1 MFKTRRVDMEGNN
14 GKLLLSLFISVILT
28 LLIGREVILSPGYI
42 VLLEQF
48 EVYTLQNFIK
58 YTYPAWNEQIQAFNL
73 GGIPKIY
80 LYGFISLI
88 GKVMGNS
95 YKVVQILLL
104 LLPYPIAFLSMQ
116 KLSEHVTSKSLKTNL
131 TNAIFIFSLIA
142 AFVYTINPWF
152 ANNPRNVIFRV
163 EYAFL
168 PLITLLFILMLEKD
182 RSLKYVL
189 LFAFTLAFIAGY
201 RYLAIVAPML
211 ILIFLIFNFLKENRW
226 RAFII
231 NTKKLLLLGI
241 IFLLISAGKFL
252 APILYSKSVTLRA
265 VSEFTTKNIQ
275 REQMLHIFSTKIYQ
289 WPASN
294 YDLTY
299 QDASHFLFILIVIFA
314 FTYLLF
320 IGKKYR
326 PGQNFFYLI
335 LFPSIFILFALF
347 SAKELNLDPFL
358 LKLPFSDFIG
368 RLLRHARW
376 NVMPIILSISV
387 MVGLSL
393 SYLHE
398 YLGRNKKLIVAILSI
413 AIILLSSVSA
423 WPMLTGDMNGYWRPS
438 QIPCDYITVNQII
451 EDEGGDFH
459 VLWFPSSHN
468 RRAIW
473 SNATGIS
480 EITAPMGLFSIRS
493 SSKPSYST
501 KKAKVYFFDF
511 FNPVGTYHR
520 IFDEYKGKNL
530 SSIYLPLNVKY
541 LVICYD
547 ANWTEREKN
556 RGFTNEKIKSV
567 AERLKESGSFDVIYE
582 GDYLTAFKLNNCEQ
596 KVFTAKQPLFV
607 SGGLKAYG
615 SLNSPDISTKDYAVI
630 FSDRKFNK
638 KLPICQRPIFL
649 TVDNTF
655 VPGIFLQD
663 TKRLE
668 ILPAARAPIDVAPR
682 DAWVYSY
689 GVKGPDFQKSLL
701 QNDIKSWGWD
711 FDYGKGLVFTWSPSV
726 LEAPSALKEEN
737 LLAKFDFEDDLGEWQ
752 INAKNLQNMSLSNL
766 AHQGKHS
773 LGVELYNSTQSG
785 KVISSPLVTA
795 KYGSQYRWEFY
806 VKGEDAHNVHAWIS
820 EHDASGNRIMSYH
833 MKEIGNG
840 NFNWKKVSFDFSV
853 DFEDTTY
860 LQLNIVHGS
869 ETDKPLPNK
878 IWVDDVSVY
887 DLRDYLKP
895 NTLEIPFNVDK
906 TDNYKLFIRYFKN
919 QKGGE
924 IKVHLDSERI
934 TINTKDQL
942 NRFIWK
948 DLGTYQLVNGG
959 HTLVLENVKGF
970 NAVNLFALIP
980 EEDHRNFKQEMT
992 EVMQNKT
999 MIYLFEA
1006 ESDMYS
1012 DNANISKKFGGEAS
1026 NGEVL
1031 EIADGKAWQ
1040 EIELIKDGTYR
1051 LAIRAKG
1058 DFRVQ
1063 IADKEFESHNSN
1075 LTYWYS
1081 PTFELNR
1088 GEYNLTI
1095 RPLDISVANFS
1106 FEPVSNIETE
1116 IIERLP
1122 AGIVSFSTDS
1132 YSGLGSLEI
1141 NSNVSEGGWLWF
1153 STPEVNVT
1161 PRKRYSAI
1169 THMKYKN
1176 VVESH
1181 ITIEGYNK
1189 TAGEWIELMQVPSG
1203 QTGTSDWKEYR
1214 QMLTI
1219 PEDITKI
1226 RFVLNA
1232 GWINDQEVGN
1242 ATTWFDDISV
1252 YPVKDYLDVI
1262 WLYTTRNNETIN
1274 ELFKTNETPASIME
1288 YTKIDPTK
1296 YEVKVNATEPFML
1309 SFAEGYD
1316 PLWEARIY
1324 KDGEKVEVVKSIPLY
1339 SVINGFWVDETG
1351 DLEIEIRYKPQE
1363 WFELGLWVS
1372 VTTFIGCIG
1381 YLFYDWRR
1389 GKGGKWALRIGAMWH
1404 NTGNVVN
1411 KGFREG
1417 VQRLKKKQKRKN

>member
-1 MFKTRRVDMEGNN
+1 MTRRLGLVGNK
-14 GKLLLSLFISVILT
+14 GRLLLSLFISLILA

-48 EVYTLQNFIK
+48 GVYTLQNFIK
-58 YTYPAWNEQIQAFNL
+58 YAYPTWNEQIQAFNL
-73 GGIPKIY
+73 GGSSKLY
-80 LYGFISLI
+80 LYGFIFLI

-152 ANNPRNVIFRV
+152 ANNPRNGLFRL

-182 RSLKYVL
+182 RSLKYVI
-189 LFAFTLAFIAGY
+189 LFAFTLAFIAGH

-226 RAFII
+226 GAFAN
-231 NTKKLLLLGI
+231 NTKKLLLSVI

-252 APILYSKSVTLRA
+252 APILYTKNVSLWA

-275 REQMLHIFSTKIYQ
+275 REQLLHIFSTKIYQ

-299 QDASHFLFILIVIFA
+299 QDTSHFLFILVVIFA

-326 PGQNFFYLI
+326 QGQNFFYLI
-335 LFPSIFILFALF
+335 LFPSIFILFVLF
-347 SAKELNLDPFL
+347 SAKEINLDPFL

-376 NVMPIILSISV
+376 NVMPIVLSISV

-398 YLGRNKKLIVAILSI
+398 SLGKNKNKKLIIAILSI
-413 AIILLSSVSA
+413 ALILLSSVSA

-438 QIPCDYITVNQII
+438 QIPGDYITVNQVI

-459 VLWFPSSHN
+459 VLWFPSSHD

-511 FNPVGTYHR
+511 FNPTGTYRR
-520 IFDEYKGKNL
+520 ILEEYKGGNL

-547 ANWTEREKN
+547 ANWTEREKDS
-556 RGFTNEKIKSV
+556 GFTNEKIKSV
-567 AERLKESGSFDVIYE
+567 AERLKESGSFDAIYE

-615 SLNSPDISTKDYAVI
+615 SLNSPDITTEEYAVI
-630 FSDRKFNK
+630 FSDQKFNK
-638 KLPICQRPIFL
+638 KLPICQQPIFL

-655 VPGIFLQD
+655 VPSMFLQD

-668 ILPAARAPIDVAPR
+668 ILPAASAPIDVSPR
-682 DAWVYSY
+682 DAWAYSR
-689 GVKGPDFQKSLL
+689 GVDSPLFQKSLL
-701 QNDIKSWGWD
+701 QNNIKSWGWD
-711 FDYGKGLVFTWSPSV
+711 FDHKKGLVFTWSPPV
-726 LEAPSALKEEN
+726 LEAPSALKEED
-737 LLAKFDFEDDLGEWQ
+737 LHAKFDFEDGLGEWR
-752 INAKNLQNMSLSNL
+752 INEKDMQNMFLSNL
-766 AHQGKHS
+766 AHHGKYS
-773 LGVELYNSTQSG
+773 LGVELYNSTLSQ
-785 KVISSPLVTA
+785 KFVRSPLIPA
-795 KYGSQYRWEFY
+795 EYGSQYRCKFY

-820 EHDASGNRIMSYH
+820 EYDASGNQIMSHH

-840 NFNWKKVSFDFSV
+840 NFDWKKVSFDFLV

-878 IWVDDVSVY
+878 VWVDNVSVY

-919 QKGGE
+919 QEGCE
-924 IKVHLDSERI
+924 IKVYLDDKHI

-948 DLGTYQLVNGG
+948 DLGIYHLEKVE

-980 EEDHRNFKQEMT
+980 EKEYEESKE
-992 EVMQNKT
+992 EILEILQNKT
-999 MIYLFEA
+999 IIYLFEA
-1006 ESDMYS
+1006 ESDLYN
-1012 DNANISKKFGGEAS
+1012 DNANITKKFGGEAS

-1040 EIELIKDGTYR
+1040 EIELTKDGTYR

-1063 IADKEFESHNSN
+1063 IDDEEFEFHNSN
-1075 LTYWYS
+1075 ITYWYS
-1081 PTFELNR
+1081 PVFELNE
-1088 GEYNLTI
+1088 GKYNLTI
-1095 RPLDISVANFS
+1095 TPLDLSVANFS
-1106 FEPVSNIETE
+1106 FEPVSPNIENG
-1116 IIERLP
+1116 IIEESP
-1122 AGIVSFSTDS
+1122 QGIVSLSNDS
-1132 YSGLGSLEI
+1132 FGGNSSLKI
-1141 NSNVSEGGWLWF
+1141 SSNVTEGRIWF
-1153 STPEVNVT
+1153 RTTDVNV
-1161 PRKRYSAI
+1161 KSGEKYWVI
-1169 THMKYKN
+1169 THMKYEN
-1176 VVESH
+1176 VVASY
-1181 ITIEGYNK
+1181 ISIEGYNE
-1189 TAGEWIELMQVPSG
+1189 TSGEWKELGQIPSR
-1203 QTGTSDWKEYR
+1203 QDGTSDWKEYK

-1219 PEDITKI
+1219 PENITKI
-1226 RFVLNA
+1226 GFVLNA
-1232 GWINDQEVGN
+1232 GWIKDLGEGN
-1242 ATTWFDDISV
+1242 ATTWFDDMRI
-1252 YPVKDYLDVI
+1252 YPVNDFLDVA
-1262 WLYTTRNNETIN
+1262 WLYSTRNNETLN
-1274 ELFKTNETPASIME
+1274 ELFKTNETPAEVIN
-1288 YTKIDPTK
+1288 YTKINPTK
-1296 YEVKVNATEPFML
+1296 YEVKVNASKPFML
-1309 SFAEGYD
+1309 SFAEAYD
-1316 PLWEARIY
+1316 PLWEARVY
-1324 KDGEKVEVVKSIPLY
+1324 KADKKSEVVKSIPLY
-1339 SVINGFWVDETG
+1339 SVINGFWVEETG

-1363 WFELGLWVS
+1363 WFVLGLWVS
-1372 VTTFIGCIG
+1372 GMTFIFCIG
-1381 YLFYDWRR
+1381 FLFYDWRR
-1389 GKGGKWALRIGAMWH
+1389 GKGDKWTLRIGARRH
-1404 NTGNVVN
+1404 NAGNVVN

-1417 VQRLKKKQKRKN
+1417 VQGLKKKQKRKK

>member
-1 MFKTRRVDMEGNN
+1 MIRSLVIVGNK
-14 GKLLLSLFISVILT
+14 GELLLSLFISLILAF
-28 LLIGREVILSPGYI
+28 LIGREVLLSPGYI

-48 EVYTLQNFIK
+48 EVYTVQNFIK
-58 YTYPAWNEQIQAFNL
+58 YVYPVWNEQVQAFNL
-73 GGIPKIY
+73 DGVPKLYLYSFIY
-80 LYGFISLI
+80 LIAKLTGD
-88 GKVMGNS
+88 S

-116 KLSEHVTSKSLKTNL
+116 KLSEHVTSKSLNRNH

-152 ANNPRNVIFRV
+152 ANNPRNALFRL

-189 LFAFTLAFIAGY
+189 LFALTLAFIAGY
-201 RYLAIVAPML
+201 RYLAVVAPML
-211 ILIFLIFNFLKENRW
+211 ILIFLIFIFLKENRW
-226 RAFII
+226 GAFAI
-231 NTKKLLLLGI
+231 NTKKLLLLGT
-241 IFLLISAGKFL
+241 IFSLISAGKFL
-252 APILYSKSVTLRA
+252 APILYTKNVSLWA
-265 VSEFTTKNIQ
+265 VSEFTVEKIQ
-275 REQMLHIFSTKIYQ
+275 REQLLHIFSTKIYQ
-289 WPASN
+289 WTASN

-326 PGQNFFYLI
+326 QGQNFFYLI
-335 LFPSIFILFALF
+335 LFPSIFILFVLF
-347 SAKELNLDPFL
+347 SAKEINLDPFF

-376 NVMPIILSISV
+376 NVMPIVLSISV

-398 YLGRNKKLIVAILSI
+398 SRNKNKKLIVAILSI

-423 WPMLTGDMNGYWRPS
+423 WPMFTGDMNGYWRPA
-438 QIPCDYITVNQII
+438 QIPKDYITVNQII

-459 VLWFPSSHN
+459 VLWFPSSHD

-480 EITAPMGLFSIRS
+480 ETTAPMGLFSIRS

-501 KKAKVYFFDF
+501 KKAKVYFFNF
-511 FNPVGTYHR
+511 FNPISTYRR
-520 IFDEYKGKNL
+520 ILNEYKGENL
-530 SSIYLPLNVKY
+530 SSIYFPLNVNY
-541 LVICYD
+541 LVICHD
-547 ANWTEREKN
+547 GDWTESEKN
-556 RGFTNEKIKSV
+556 SGFTNEKIKSV

-596 KVFTAKQPLFV
+596 KVFKTKPPLFV

-630 FSDRKFNK
+630 FLDQKFNK
-638 KLPICQRPIFL
+638 KLPICQQPIFL

-682 DAWVYSY
+682 DAWVYSH

-726 LEAPSALKEEN
+726 LEAPSALKEED
-737 LLAKFDFEDDLGEWQ
+737 LLAKFDFEDDLGEWR
-752 INAKNLQNMSLSNL
+752 INAKNMQNMFLSNL

-773 LGVELYNSTQSG
+773 LGVEIYNSTQSG
-785 KVISSPLVTA
+785 KVIYSPLVTA

-806 VKGEDAHNVHAWIS
+806 VKGEDAHNVRA
-820 EHDASGNRIMSYH
+820 RIAEYDVNENPIRGYH
-833 MKEIGNG
+833 VKEIENG
-840 NFNWKKVSFDFSV
+840 NFDWKKVSFDFPVNS
-853 DFEDTTY
+853 EDTTY
-860 LQLNIVHGS
+860 IRLNIVHGS

-878 IWVDDVSVY
+878 VWLDDVSVY

-895 NTLEIPFNVDK
+895 NTLVIPFNVDK

-919 QKGGE
+919 QEGGG

-948 DLGTYQLVNGG
+948 DLGTHQLVNGG

-980 EEDHRNFKQEMT
+980 EEDHTNFKQEMS

-999 MIYLFEA
+999 MIYVFEA
-1006 ESDMYS
+1006 ESDLYR
-1012 DNANISKKFGGEAS
+1012 DNASISKKFGGEAS

-1031 EIADGKAWQ
+1031 EIADGKTWQ

-1063 IADKEFESHNSN
+1063 IADKEIEFHNSN

-1081 PTFELNR
+1081 PIFELNR
-1088 GEYNLTI
+1088 GNYNLTI
-1095 RPLDISVANFS
+1095 TPSGTPMANFS
-1106 FEPVSNIETE
+1106 FEPVSSIENG

-1132 YSGLGSLEI
+1132 YSGNSSLEVT
-1141 NSNVSEGGWLWF
+1141 SNVTEEGWLWLY
-1153 STPEVNVT
+1153 TPEVNVT
-1161 PRKRYSAI
+1161 PGKRYSAI

-1176 VVESH
+1176 VVESY
-1181 ITIEGYNK
+1181 ISIAGYNK

-1203 QTGTSDWKEYR
+1203 QTGTSDWEEYR

-1232 GWINDQEVGN
+1232 GGIKDQDVGN
-1242 ATTWFDDISV
+1242 ATTWFDDIRV
-1252 YPVKDYLDVI
+1252 YPVNDYLDII
-1262 WLYTTRNNETIN
+1262 WLYTTGNNETIN
-1274 ELFKTNETPASIME
+1274 ELFKTNETTASVIE

-1296 YEVKVNATEPFML
+1296 YEVKVNATKPFML
-1309 SFAEGYD
+1309 SFAEAYD

-1324 KDGEKVEVVKSIPLY
+1324 KEGERVKVVKTIPLY
-1339 SVINGFWVDETG
+1339 SVINGFWIDEPG
-1351 DLEIEIRYKPQE
+1351 ELEIEIIYKPQE
-1363 WFELGLWVS
+1363 WFELGLWIS
-1372 VTTFIGCIG
+1372 GLTFILCIG
-1381 YLFYDWRR
+1381 LLFYDWRR
-1389 GKGGKWALRIGAMWH
+1389 DRGDKWALMIGERLH
-1404 NTGNVVN
+1404 L
-1411 KGFREG
+1411 FR
-1417 VQRLKKKQKRKN
+1417 RKRF

>member
-1 MFKTRRVDMEGNN
+1 MIRRLVIVGNK
-14 GKLLLSLFISVILT
+14 GKLLLSLFISLILAF
-28 LLIGREVILSPGYI
+28 LIGREVILSPGYI

-58 YTYPAWNEQIQAFNL
+58 YVYPIWNEQVQAFNL
-73 GGIPKIY
+73 DGVPKLYLYSFIY
-80 LYGFISLI
+80 LIAKLTGD
-88 GKVMGNS
+88 S

-152 ANNPRNVIFRV
+152 ANNPRNALFRL

-182 RSLKYVL
+182 RSLKYIL
-189 LFAFTLAFIAGY
+189 FFAFTLAFIAGY
-201 RYLAIVAPML
+201 RYLAVVAPML

-226 RAFII
+226 GAFAI
-231 NTKKLLLLGI
+231 NTKKLLLSVI

-252 APILYSKSVTLRA
+252 APILYSKSVSLWA
-265 VSEFTTKNIQ
+265 VSEFTVEKIQ
-275 REQMLHIFSTKIYQ
+275 REQILHIFSTKIYQ

-299 QDASHFLFILIVIFA
+299 QDASHFLFILVVIFA

-320 IGKKYR
+320 ISKKYSQ
-326 PGQNFFYLI
+326 GQNFFYLL
-335 LFPSIFILFALF
+335 LFPSIFILFVLF
-347 SAKELNLDPFL
+347 CAKELNLDPFL

-376 NVMPIILSISV
+376 NVMPIVLSISV

-398 YLGRNKKLIVAILSI
+398 SLGKNKKLIVAIIAI
-413 AIILLSSVSA
+413 AIILLTTVSA
-423 WPMLTGDMNGYWRPS
+423 WPMFTGDMNGYWRPS

-480 EITAPMGLFSIRS
+480 EITAPRGLFSIRS

-511 FNPVGTYHR
+511 FNPTGTYHR
-520 IFDEYKGKNL
+520 ISDEYKGGNL
-530 SSIYLPLNVKY
+530 SSIYLPLNVNY

-547 ANWTEREKN
+547 ANWREREKDS
-556 RGFTNEKIKSV
+556 GFTNEKIKSV

-607 SGGLKAYG
+607 SGGLKVYG
-615 SLNSPDISTKDYAVI
+615 SLNSLDISTEDYAVI
-630 FSDRKFNK
+630 FLDQKFNK
-638 KLPICQRPIFL
+638 KLPICQQPIFL
-649 TVDNTF
+649 TVDNSF
-655 VPGIFLQD
+655 VPSMFLQD
-663 TKRLE
+663 LNKLE
-668 ILPAARAPIDVAPR
+668 ILPATRAPIDVSPR
-682 DAWVYSY
+682 DGWAYSR
-689 GVKGPDFQKSLL
+689 GVDDPLFQKSLL
-701 QNDIKSWGWD
+701 QNDIKSWCWD
-711 FDYGKGLVFTWSPSV
+711 FDYGKGLVFTWALSE
-726 LEAPSALKEEN
+726 LEDPSALKEED
-737 LLAKFDFEDDLGEWQ
+737 LVAKFDFEDGSGEWS
-752 INAKNLQNMSLSNL
+752 ISKKNLQNMFLSNL
-766 AHQGKHS
+766 AYQGKHS
-773 LGVELYNSTQSG
+773 LGVELYNSTLSQ
-785 KVISSPLVTA
+785 KFVRSPLIPA
-795 KYGSQYRWEFY
+795 EYGSQYRCEFY
-806 VKGEDAHNVHAWIS
+806 VKGEGAHNVHAWIS
-820 EHDASGNRIMSYH
+820 EYDASGKWVGCYH

-840 NFNWKKVSFDFSV
+840 NFDWKKVSLDFPVNS
-853 DFEDTTY
+853 EDTAY
-860 LQLNIVHGS
+860 IQLRINHGS

-878 IWVDDVSVY
+878 VWVDDVSVY

-895 NTLEIPFNVDK
+895 NTLEISFNVDK
-906 TDNYKLFIRYFKN
+906 TDTYRLFIRYFKN
-919 QKGGE
+919 QEGGK
-924 IKVHLDSERI
+924 IKVHIDSERI

-948 DLGTYQLVNGG
+948 DLGTYPLEKGK
-959 HTLVLENVKGF
+959 HTLVLENVRGF

-980 EEDHRNFKQEMT
+980 EEECEKAKQGISK
-992 EVMQNKT
+992 VIQNKT

-1006 ESDMYS
+1006 ESDLYN
-1012 DNANISKKFGGEAS
+1012 DNANISKKFGGDAS

-1040 EIELIKDGTYR
+1040 EIEIIKNGTYS

-1063 IADKEFESHNSN
+1063 IDDEEFEFHNSN

-1081 PTFELNR
+1081 PIFELNE
-1088 GEYNLTI
+1088 GIYNLTI
-1095 RPLDISVANFS
+1095 TPLDISVANFS
-1106 FEPVSNIETE
+1106 FEPVSPNIENG
-1116 IIERLP
+1116 IIGESP
-1122 AGIVSFSTDS
+1122 QGIVSFSNDS
-1132 YSGLGSLEI
+1132 FGGNSSLKI
-1141 NSNVSEGGWLWF
+1141 SSNVSEGMIWF
-1153 STPEVNVT
+1153 RTTDVNV
-1161 PRKRYSAI
+1161 KSGEKYLAI
-1169 THMKYKN
+1169 THMKYEN
-1176 VVESH
+1176 VVESF
-1181 ITIEGYNK
+1181 ISIEGYNE
-1189 TAGEWIELMQVPSG
+1189 TSGEWIELGQIPSR
-1203 QTGTSDWKEYR
+1203 QDGTSDWKEYK
-1214 QMLTI
+1214 QILTI

-1226 RFVLNA
+1226 GFVLNA
-1232 GWINDQEVGN
+1232 GWIKDLGEGN
-1242 ATTWFDDISV
+1242 ATTWFDDIRI
-1252 YPVKDYLDVI
+1252 YPVKDYLDVM
-1262 WLYTTRNNETIN
+1262 WLYSTKNNETLN
-1274 ELFKTNETPASIME
+1274 ELFKTNETPAEVIN

-1296 YEVKVNATEPFML
+1296 YEVKVKASKPFML
-1309 SFAEGYD
+1309 SFAEAYD
-1316 PLWEARIY
+1316 PLWEARVC
-1324 KDGEKVEVVKSIPLY
+1324 KDDEKVEVVKSIPLY
-1339 SVINGFWVDETG
+1339 SVINGFWIDETG

-1363 WFELGLWVS
+1363 WFELGLWIS
-1372 VTTFIGCIG
+1372 GITFIFCIG
-1381 YLFYDWRR
+1381 FLFYDWRR
-1389 GKGGKWALRIGAMWH
+1389 GGGDKWTLRFGARAH
-1404 NTGNVVN
+1404 NAGSVVN
-1411 KGFREG
+1411 KGFKEG
-1417 VQRLKKKQKRKN
+1417 VRRLRGKK